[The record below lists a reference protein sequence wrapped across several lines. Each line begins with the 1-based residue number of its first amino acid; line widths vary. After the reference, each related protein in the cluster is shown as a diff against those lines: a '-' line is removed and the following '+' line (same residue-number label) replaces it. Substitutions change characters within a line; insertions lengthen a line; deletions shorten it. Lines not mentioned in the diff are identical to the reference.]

1 MCYYLIWTT
10 PQSLA
15 EHMWCYFMHLVLEF
29 KSEINIW
36 YVKGVKYNSQKG
48 NNKNVKREK
57 IGIDKKIKNE
67 V

>member
-1 MCYYLIWTT
+1 MRKIITHDL
-10 PQSLA
+10 
-15 EHMWCYFMHLVLEF
+15 
-29 KSEINIW
+29 
-36 YVKGVKYNSQKG
+36 QKG